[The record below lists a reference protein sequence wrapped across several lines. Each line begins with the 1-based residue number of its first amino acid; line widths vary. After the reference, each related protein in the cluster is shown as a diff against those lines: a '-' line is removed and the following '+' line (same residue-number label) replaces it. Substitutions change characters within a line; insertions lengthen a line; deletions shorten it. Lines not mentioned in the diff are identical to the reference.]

1 MLVHSGEKF
10 SIYNVHEIRI
20 KYIHLVQNFKMQ
32 CNAAQCRTSGAVRD
46 ALGSDPFGTSSHPF
60 GTPFVQIGGPFI
72 VQRGKL
78 YLYVGHPCVC
88 VIAVVWFFSTRHLTF
103 LHCAFS
109 SPVGGVIPLCGA
121 APRVCVM

>member
-32 CNAAQCRTSGAVRD
+32 CNTAQCRTSGAVRD

-78 YLYVGHPCVC
+78 YLYVGHPSVC
-88 VIAVVWFFSTRHLTF
+88 VIAVV
-103 LHCAFS
+103 
-109 SPVGGVIPLCGA
+109 
-121 APRVCVM
+121 

>member
-60 GTPFVQIGGPFI
+60 GTPFVQRGGPFI

-88 VIAVVWFFSTRHLTF
+88 VIAVVWFFSTRHFIF
-103 LHCAFS
+103 LHCAFF
-109 SPVGGVIPLCGA
+109 SPVGGNDPFMWGC
-121 APRVCVM
+121 PRVCVM